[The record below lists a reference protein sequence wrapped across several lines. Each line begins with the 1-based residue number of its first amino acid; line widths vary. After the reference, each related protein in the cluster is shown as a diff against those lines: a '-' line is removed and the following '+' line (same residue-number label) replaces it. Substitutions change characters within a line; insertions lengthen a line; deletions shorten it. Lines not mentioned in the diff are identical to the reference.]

1 MQYDNTNTGVLFVNE
16 EKSGKRPDYTGKINV
31 DGRELELAGWKR
43 QKKSDG
49 KTFLSLKVQEPY
61 QKKSSEEYQDAAQP
75 SRPHSVNSPPSQSS
89 EIDDESPF

>member
-43 QKKSDG
+43 QKKS
-49 KTFLSLKVQEPY
+49 
-61 QKKSSEEYQDAAQP
+61 SEEYQDAAQP